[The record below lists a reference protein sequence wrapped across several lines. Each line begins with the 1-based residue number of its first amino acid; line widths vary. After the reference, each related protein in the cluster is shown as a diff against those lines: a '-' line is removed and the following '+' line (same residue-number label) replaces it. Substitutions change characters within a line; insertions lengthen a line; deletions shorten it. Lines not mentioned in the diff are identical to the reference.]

1 MTDYLD
7 IWYDGHD
14 GLRLYARDYSTRCSD
29 NSPIILCMHGLT
41 RNSADFEDICEILAN
56 DYRLVVVDQRGRGN
70 STYDE
75 NHENYNPSVYVNDM
89 FGLLKYL
96 QISSVILMGTS
107 MGGIMSMM
115 MSAMQPS
122 MFSAVIIND
131 IGPEIDPEG
140 LKRIQSYV
148 GKAGSVTNWSEA
160 AQQTKSINGHA
171 FPSAL
176 ENDWMT
182 FAKRV
187 YREDQRGCPVLA
199 YDPAIAKPF
208 AENQNTNATSLWPV
222 FDAIGRVPLLLI
234 RGELSDII
242 SNDCVAKMQDRRP
255 DMMYTEVPNV
265 GHAPL
270 LNEPSAVVA
279 IQRFL
284 QSMS

>member
-14 GLRLYARDYSTRCSD
+14 GLRLYARDYSTRCND

-208 AENQNTNATSLWPV
+208 TENQNTNATSLWPV

-255 DMMYTEVPNV
+255 EMMYTEVPNV